1 MKRAV
6 FLIAAATALTL
17 ALGACAKKKP
27 VPRESAVELP
37 AAPAALEQLWSVKVG
52 GGFNRH
58 RAAHLGIAAV
68 GEVLFVVSP
77 NGEVAAVN
85 DADGEFLWRR
95 ELGVD
100 LISGAGAGEGLVL
113 AADVDGVVHALDAG
127 DGAPVWSAPVRG
139 EVLTAPRAE
148 LGVVVVRTADGRVA
162 GLSADSGAEQW
173 VFRKEEPGLSVRGS
187 AAPLVRGDLVINAFA
202 GGEVTANELNSGR
215 LLWEFRA
222 LDPVGGNEIEL
233 LADIDAQPLAAGG
246 ALFVAAYQSTVVAVD
261 AEEPGGVLWR
271 AEVSTYLDMAADEAR
286 LFTVDLDGVVHALS
300 RDDGA
305 AAWRAEALRGLAV
318 SVPVVAGEFVVVGTK
333 KGTLFL
339 LDREDG
345 AVRGRFKSGA
355 AVAAA
360 VAGGDG
366 ARFFVLGVDG
376 RLSALSAR

>member
-1 MKRAV
+1 MKRAIF
-6 FLIAAATALTL
+6 FLAVATALTL

-27 VPRESAVELP
+27 APKESAVELP
-37 AAPAALEQLWSVKVG
+37 AAPATLEQLWSVKIG
-52 GGFNRH
+52 GGFDRDS
-58 RAAHLGIAAV
+58 AAHLGIAAV
-68 GEVLFVVSP
+68 GEVLFAVSP
-77 NGEVAAVN
+77 DGEVAAVN
-85 DADGEFLWRR
+85 GADGEFLWRR
-95 ELGVD
+95 ELEVD
-100 LISGAGAGEGLVL
+100 LISGAGAGEGLVF

-127 DGAPVWSAPVRG
+127 DGATLWSAPVRG

-187 AAPLVRGDLVINAFA
+187 AAPLLRGNLVINAFA

-222 LDPVGGNEIEL
+222 LDPVGSNEIEL
-233 LADIDAQPLAAGG
+233 LADIDAQPLAADG
-246 ALFVAAYQSTVVAVD
+246 ALFVAAYQSTVIAVD
-261 AEEPGGVLWR
+261 AEDPSGVLWH

-300 RDDGA
+300 RDDGTA
-305 AAWRAEALRGLAV
+305 VWRTEALRGLAV
-318 SVPVVAGEFVVVGTK
+318 SVPVVAGEFVVVGTR

-339 LDREDG
+339 LDRGDG
-345 AVRGRFKSGA
+345 TVRGRFKLGA

-360 VAGGDG
+360 VADGDG
-366 ARFFVLGVDG
+366 ARIFLLGVDG